1 MTTIE
6 EALAAVRTLHRLGYE
21 WNGGEL
27 WKPPLGAASRPSIP
41 GLWVDTQFVPPD
53 DMGGDGGF
61 SRGVEAAAAVLD
73 ERGMRDTAAEVR
85 QLKEPT

>member
-1 MTTIE
+1 MSTIE

-27 WKPPLGAASRPSIP
+27 WKPPLGAASRPGIP

-53 DMGGDGGF
+53 EPAGDGF
-61 SRGVEAAAAVLD
+61 NRGVEAAAATLD
-73 ERGMRDTAAEVR
+73 EFGKRDTAATVR
-85 QLKEPT
+85 KLKEQP